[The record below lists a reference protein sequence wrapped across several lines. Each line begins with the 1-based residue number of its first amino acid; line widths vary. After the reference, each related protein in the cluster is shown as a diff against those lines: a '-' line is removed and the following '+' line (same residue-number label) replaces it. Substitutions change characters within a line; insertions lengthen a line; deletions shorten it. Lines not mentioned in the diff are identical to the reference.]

1 MSYIFVIFFILEL
14 FAVIVLCAG
23 IMHLDKRVNS
33 LAEKFKVNRHTLKFK
48 LRAVYDVASTF
59 KCQMKQQKREFLK
72 RRRKFYRNLIK
83 GALVGILLFFFKKT
97 KFKKKILLAELL
109 LVMYDTFRAD
119 CLA

>member
-14 FAVIVLCAG
+14 FTVIVLCAG
-23 IMHLDKRVNS
+23 IMHADKRVNA

-48 LRAVYDVASTF
+48 LRAVYDVANTF

-72 RRRKFYRNLIK
+72 RRREFYRNLIK